1 MPDNPK
7 TFHHSRLHILTEDE
21 IQDIFN
27 LPNFT
32 DEERLLYFALTDT
45 ELRVINQSRSSAS
58 KLNLI
63 IQLGYFKSRR
73 LFFTFELS
81 DISDD
86 IEFITRKYF
95 ANENSDIPHSPK
107 IAVNTSLKHRR
118 TVAKLH
124 NYQFCGRRERKMIER
139 FAGNAAKI
147 SGKPIYIFR
156 EILHFL
162 DVHRIILPGYS
173 FLQDIISKALN
184 LEEQRLQTTL
194 QNKLT
199 DNETKQLEGLL
210 SDAEGLYEITNL
222 RREARDFTLSE
233 IRREIE
239 RGVKI
244 KELYQAAGEVLPALE
259 ISNQSIAYYASLVS
273 YYRVDKLK
281 RFDKWTTYLYL
292 LCARSPTL
300 WATPRYSHQLSA
312 LSDQAIYRPS
322 QGFCCSKTF
331 LHQFEQ

>member
-1 MPDNPK
+1 MSDKSK
-7 TFHHSRLHILTEDE
+7 TSHLGRLHILTEDE

-32 DEERLLYFALTDT
+32 DEEKLLYFALTET
-45 ELRVINQSRSSAS
+45 ELSVLNQSRSFAS
-58 KLNLI
+58 KLDFIL
-63 IQLGYFKSRR
+63 QLGYFKSRR
-73 LFFTFELS
+73 VFFTFE
-81 DISDD
+81 ISDVSD
-86 IEFITRKYF
+86 DVEFICRKYF
-95 ANENSDIPHSPK
+95 ADENPQIPTSSK
-107 IAVNTSLKHRR
+107 IAINTSLKHRR
-118 TVAKLH
+118 TIAELH
-124 NYQFCGRRERKMIER
+124 NYQFCGRRERKMIEQ
-139 FAGNAAKI
+139 FAKNAAKI
-147 SGKPIYIFR
+147 SSKPIYIFR
-156 EILHFL
+156 EILTFL
-162 DVHRIILPGYS
+162 ENKRIILPGYS
-173 FLQDIISKALN
+173 FLQDAISKALN
-184 LEEQRLQTTL
+184 YEEERLQRLL

-199 DNETKQLEGLL
+199 DIEIKQLDELL
-210 SDAEGLYEITNL
+210 TDTGSFYEITNL

-312 LSDQAIYRPS
+312 LSSASIYRSS
-322 QGFCCSKTF
+322 QGICCSKTF